1 MAGRA
6 VKNSLEIIIKQVRL
20 EGGFESS
27 CTLTSR
33 TLCSKPRNASI
44 RPTVQNIVWKTAEH
58 YMSTVLHTGEK
69 PVERCQSTSCPAYC
83 GTGCLHIVEQAVERC
98 QSTSCPAYCGA
109 ICLHIMEQAVERGQF
124 TSCPAYCGASCL
136 HIVEQ
141 HIVEQAVERCQSTS
155 CPAHC
160 GAKCRTV
167 NLLLHTVV
175 QAVECCQSTS

>member
-1 MAGRA
+1 MTASATCTLYRPQGRIITIIKRIFRVPIYHTRWQHMALYNNTNHTHRVLDEGMCRA

-69 PVERCQSTSCPAYC
+69 PVERCQSTSCPA
-83 GTGCLHIVEQAVERC
+83 L
-98 QSTSCPAYCGA
+98 
-109 ICLHIMEQAVERGQF
+109 
-124 TSCPAYCGASCL
+124 
-136 HIVEQ
+136 
-141 HIVEQAVERCQSTS
+141 
-155 CPAHC
+155 C
-160 GAKCRTV
+160 GAKRRT
-167 NLLLHTVV
+167 L
-175 QAVECCQSTS
+175 SFY